1 LLSALNL
8 QLSLPMRVH
17 QHLLRLQLLVRL
29 RLLSKHQLRQRQPQL
44 PHQLLHLQHL
54 QQRLAEQSSQCLRSV
69 NQ

>member
-1 LLSALNL
+1 
-8 QLSLPMRVH
+8 MRVH

-44 PHQLLHLQHL
+44 PHRLLHLLHLL
-54 QQRLAEQSSQCLRSV
+54 QQHLAEQSSQCLRSV

>member
-1 LLSALNL
+1 
-8 QLSLPMRVH
+8 
-17 QHLLRLQLLVRL
+17 VRL